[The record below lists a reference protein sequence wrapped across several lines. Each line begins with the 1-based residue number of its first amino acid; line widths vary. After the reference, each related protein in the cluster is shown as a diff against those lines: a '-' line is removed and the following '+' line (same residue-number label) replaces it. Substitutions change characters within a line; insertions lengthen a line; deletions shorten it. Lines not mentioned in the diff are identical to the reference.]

1 MAAYYIMTNYGPM
14 SITGLKKVSDDR
26 IKEILKDAPQ
36 DMDTFLEVYEKY
48 AELVDNVK
56 KIDLSTKQDIL
67 TSAQLAVINGNWQ
80 PAGNYLTEHQS
91 LAEYAKKSELYNDS
105 EIRSLISAKQDKGDY
120 ATEIWVENKNYLTE
134 HQDISGKQDV
144 ITDLETIRD
153 GAAKGATALQNHQ
166 SLEAYA
172 TKTWVEDKNYL
183 TEHQSLTEYAKKSE
197 IPEEY
202 NDSELRTII
211 SNKQDTITDLEAIR
225 SKSSTAVQPSDISD
239 METRTHADN
248 TYQVKGDYSTNEE
261 VAAIKRSLEEVIY
274 KNEVYGVS
282 HKYTLASPIL
292 ERIGNLNNHKELP
305 VQSLMKRCLLTD
317 SGEVTYLDPQ
327 DSTKLITGE
336 DAILDGT
343 AGQVMVEIPEHYR
356 KFTLTEDSYNC
367 EISLYPFKGAHKI
380 NKCYISAYEAT
391 LDRANNKLSSVV
403 NTTTQYRGGNNNSDW
418 DDTYRT
424 LLGRPATAISLTNFR
439 NYANNRGSNWKCQE
453 WDIYNTVFWLY
464 TIEYANLNCQDTFNS
479 NTTDEGYHQGG
490 LGSGVTS
497 ISDWNGYNS
506 YNPFVPCGHTNSLGN
521 HTGVVTYTA
530 LNEDGTT
537 KYNAPVPS
545 YRGIENPFGHIWKWT
560 DGVLARGNGTTQDY
574 YMCRIRSNYAST
586 LNNSYINVGTSPTD
600 EGWKKSIIRNQYGDI
615 LTAEVGSSSST
626 YFCDYHYQ
634 GVSNGTIYG
643 FHSGG
648 SAGGGSG
655 AGFGRLGSHYSP
667 ARATVYFGS
676 RLCYCEKATIIE

>member
-56 KIDLSTKQDIL
+56 KIDLSAKQDVL

-80 PAGNYLTEHQS
+80 PAGNYLTKHQS
-91 LAEYAKKSELYNDS
+91 LAEYAKKSELYDDS
-105 EIRSLISAKQDKGDY
+105 EVRSLINTKQDKGDY
-120 ATEIWVENKNYLTE
+120 ALKQDIPTLDGYATEMWVENKNYLTK

-172 TKTWVEDKNYL
+172 
-183 TEHQSLTEYAKKSE
+183 KKSE
-197 IPEEY
+197 LPKEY
-202 NDSELRTII
+202 DDSELRTLI
-211 SNKQDTITDLEAIR
+211 SNKQNTITDLETIR
-225 SKSSTAVQPSDISD
+225 SKSNSAIQPSDIAD
-239 METRTHADN
+239 METRTHADD

-317 SGEVTYLDPQ
+317 SGGVTYLDPQ

-343 AGQVMVEIPEHYR
+343 SGQVMVEIPEHYR

-367 EISLYPFKGAHKI
+367 EISLYPFAGAHKV
-380 NKCYISAYEAT
+380 NKCYISAYEAS
-391 LDRANNKLSSVV
+391 LDRTNNKLSSVV
-403 NTTTQYRGGNNNSDW
+403 NNTTQFRGGTNQSAW
-418 DDTYRT
+418 DDTYRS
-424 LLGRPATAISLTNFR
+424 LLGRPVTGVSLTNFR
-439 NYANNRGSNWKCQE
+439 KYANNRGSNWKCQE
-453 WDIYNTVFWLY
+453 WDIYCTVYWLY
-464 TIEYANLNCQDTFNS
+464 TIEYANLNCQSAFNDT
-479 NTTDEGYHQGG
+479 TTDEGYKQGG

-497 ISDWNGYNS
+497 ISDWNGYNG

-521 HTGVVTYTA
+521 YTGVITYPTP
-530 LNEDGTT
+530 NEDGTIR
-537 KYNAPVPS
+537 YNAPVPS

-560 DGVLARGNGTTQDY
+560 DGVLAKGNGTIQEYYKTNNRSGYSSSLTSDY
-574 YMCRIRSNYAST
+574 IK
-586 LNNSYINVGTSPTD
+586 IGESPTGN
-600 EGWKKSIIRNQYGDI
+600 GWKKEILRNSYGDI
-615 LTAEVGSSSST
+615 MTSVVGGSDTT

-634 GVSNGTIYG
+634 AVSNGTIYG
-643 FHSGG
+643 FLPGGRANSG
-648 SAGGGSG
+648 AR
-655 AGFGRLGSHYSP
+655 AGFGYLNSSSGP
-667 ARATVYFGS
+667 AYTAALIGS
-676 RLCYCEKATIIE
+676 RICYCEKSSIIE